1 MLSEIKSKSL
11 IERARSAKDGVLLQQ
26 VINLERA
33 RLREHGSKDGLDK
46 FKATSIKLF
55 KNSSDFAGFK
65 KDCLAAFQ
73 HFRSGLECVNLLA
86 HFNKKEYGIDPD
98 NEILLR
104 MFDSFDKNMATRTQ
118 IALGRRIDLL
128 LNKFESGEDRPDFG
142 QDDQPDRKQGP
153 GAIQRMAPVHI
164 INEDLD
170 WDTENEHVVLDF
182 GPDDDTEHEHFD
194 EALILSK
201 VTDGGKV
208 DYQQNWVNLRQVRA
222 VPAREKVRFA
232 KITKS
237 ASVEL
242 ASDSEGEDDAF
253 EDGYTLEF
261 PSYVLYWGYRHI
273 SKDARN
279 VDSSLYHDMVS
290 RIQHEAA
297 RDAVISGAKSSALF
311 ALHLLEEMFG
321 RNAATQTI
329 DKHLEH
335 SSILYRA
342 DLGPADF
349 AMRMR
354 RARAYRATIH
364 PNVQLLLDAL
374 CGLQK
379 GGLTVRG
386 DQERQSNQTFFNKL
400 MKALPDVVQCPE
412 KSTKMFDEIDREMR
426 EIDGAVQ
433 SSRALSGATS
443 ISPKNNGSANTA
455 AAQKRGRGGQ
465 CPLAKS

>member
-1 MLSEIKSKSL
+1 M
-11 IERARSAKDGVLLQQ
+11 
-26 VINLERA
+26 
-33 RLREHGSKDGLDK
+33 REHGSKDGLDK

-142 QDDQPDRKQGP
+142 QADRPDRKQGP

-222 VPAREKVRFA
+222 VPAREKVRF
-232 KITKS
+232 
-237 ASVEL
+237 L
-242 ASDSEGEDDAF
+242 
-253 EDGYTLEF
+253 
-261 PSYVLYWGYRHI
+261 
-273 SKDARN
+273 
-279 VDSSLYHDMVS
+279 
-290 RIQHEAA
+290 
-297 RDAVISGAKSSALF
+297 
-311 ALHLLEEMFG
+311 
-321 RNAATQTI
+321 
-329 DKHLEH
+329 
-335 SSILYRA
+335 
-342 DLGPADF
+342 
-349 AMRMR
+349 
-354 RARAYRATIH
+354 
-364 PNVQLLLDAL
+364 
-374 CGLQK
+374 
-379 GGLTVRG
+379 
-386 DQERQSNQTFFNKL
+386 
-400 MKALPDVVQCPE
+400 
-412 KSTKMFDEIDREMR
+412 
-426 EIDGAVQ
+426 
-433 SSRALSGATS
+433 
-443 ISPKNNGSANTA
+443 A
-455 AAQKRGRGGQ
+455 AAQPNPGGPILRGCGLTRPALRLAIKHSAVLPEKNMPVAGRPSVLRQRAYTVTCHLVTRPLGDAQPARLGPPPPTSTPFETTLDRPDTTGSLYTIQRGGSELYVT
-465 CPLAKS
+465 P